1 MNGNPA
7 TDTATAVDTT
17 APAFDFT
24 VTINADGTATIAGST
39 EPGATVEI
47 LDPAGN
53 PVAVTVAAD
62 GTISGSIA
70 APALAGR
77 KSVVAGEGVG
87 RRASGIMKGE

>member
-1 MNGNPA
+1 ADFEGDVVVNVPAGIVTDVAGNA
-7 TDTATAVDTT
+7 NLTATESLTVDTL

-53 PVAVTVAAD
+53 P
-62 GTISGSIA
+62 
-70 APALAGR
+70 
-77 KSVVAGEGVG
+77 
-87 RRASGIMKGE
+87 